1 MTMVIDHV
9 EGHYQMQSMSYG
21 RVYVWCP
28 ECVVVECDCGERV
41 ILTASESA
49 CRCGVD
55 HEALVRET
63 MAFEDPQHETPHPW
77 EQEYRKWRQRQNKFL
92 SSEGLYQQEWT
103 SID

>member
-9 EGHYQMQSMSYG
+9 DGHYQMQSMFYG

-28 ECVVVECDCGERV
+28 ECVVVECDCGETV

-55 HEALVRET
+55 HELWSEKPWLSKT
-63 MAFEDPQHETPHPW
+63 SGTKHHTPGS
-77 EQEYRKWRQRQNKFL
+77 K
-92 SSEGLYQQEWT
+92 
-103 SID
+103 SIGSGKTNT